1 MNVLIVGA
9 GKTGRR
15 LALALSGRGYDV
27 AVVDRDQS
35 RLDLLGE
42 NFDGITVA
50 GVPVD
55 RDVLISAGCEN
66 ADVACV
72 ITPEDNVN
80 VMVTQLLRTDFQVET
95 IYTRILDP
103 SREAVFHKFGLHTI
117 CATRYEADHL
127 LALITKED
135 AQFSML
141 HFGSASVSFEEV
153 RTDRHD
159 WGLKPS
165 QLYHRKN
172 EMPFAVRRKG
182 GRLFL
187 TNAENLILS
196 EGDSVI
202 FAQIND

>member
-15 LALALSGRGYDV
+15 LALALAGRGYDV

-35 RLDLLGE
+35 RLDLLGDH
-42 NFDGITVA
+42 FDGVTVA

-55 RDVLISAGCEN
+55 RDVLISAGCED
-66 ADVACV
+66 ADVACAV
-72 ITPEDNVN
+72 TPEDNVN
-80 VMVTQLLRTDFQVET
+80 VMVTQLLMTDFQIDT

-103 SREAVFHKFGLHTI
+103 SRESVFHKFGLHTI

-127 LALITKED
+127 LELITQED
-135 AQFSML
+135 ATFSML
-141 HFGSASVSFEEV
+141 HLGTGSVSFEEV
-153 RTDRHD
+153 KTDRRD
-159 WGLKPS
+159 WGRRPA
-165 QLYHRKN
+165 QLYHHKN

-182 GRLFL
+182 GKLLL
-187 TNAENLILS
+187 TNAEDLILT

-202 FAQIND
+202 FAQINE

>member
-35 RLDLLGE
+35 RLDLLGDH
-42 NFDGITVA
+42 FDGITVA

-66 ADVACV
+66 ADVACA
-72 ITPEDNVN
+72 ITSEDNVN
-80 VMVTQLLRTDFQVET
+80 VMVTQLLMTDFNIET

-103 SREAVFHKFGLHTI
+103 SRESVFHKFGLHTI

-127 LALITKED
+127 LDLITQAD
-135 AQFSML
+135 AKFSML
-141 HFGSASVSFEEV
+141 HFGTGSISFEEV
-153 RTDRHD
+153 KTDRRD
-159 WGLKPS
+159 WGLKPP

-182 GRLFL
+182 GTLLL
-187 TNAENLILS
+187 TNAEDLILT

-202 FAQIND
+202 FAHIND

>member
-103 SREAVFHKFGLHTI
+103 SREAVFHKLD
-117 CATRYEADHL
+117 R
-127 LALITKED
+127 K
-135 AQFSML
+135 
-141 HFGSASVSFEEV
+141 SVV
-153 RTDRHD
+153 
-159 WGLKPS
+159 
-165 QLYHRKN
+165 
-172 EMPFAVRRKG
+172 
-182 GRLFL
+182 
-187 TNAENLILS
+187 
-196 EGDSVI
+196 
-202 FAQIND
+202 

>member
-27 AVVDRDQS
+27 AIVDREQS
-35 RLDLLGE
+35 RLDLLGD
-42 NFDGITVA
+42 NFDGLAVA

-55 RDVLISAGCEN
+55 KDVLISAGCEN
-66 ADVACV
+66 ADVACA
-72 ITPEDNVN
+72 ITAEDNVN
-80 VMVTQLLRTDFQVET
+80 VMVTQLLMTEFHIET

-127 LALITKED
+127 LDLITQED
-135 AQFSML
+135 TKFSML
-141 HFGSASVSFEEV
+141 HLGTGSVSFEEV
-153 RTDRHD
+153 KTDRHD
-159 WGLKPS
+159 WGLRPI
-165 QLYHRKN
+165 QLPHRKN

-182 GRLFL
+182 GKLL
-187 TNAENLILS
+187 LCNAENLILT
-196 EGDSVI
+196 EGDSLI
-202 FAQIND
+202 FAHINE

>member
-95 IYTRILDP
+95 IYTRIWTLP
-103 SREAVFHKFGLHTI
+103 ARLFSTNLACTRSAPPAMKPTI
-117 CATRYEADHL
+117 CWT
-127 LALITKED
+127 
-135 AQFSML
+135 
-141 HFGSASVSFEEV
+141 
-153 RTDRHD
+153 
-159 WGLKPS
+159 
-165 QLYHRKN
+165 
-172 EMPFAVRRKG
+172 
-182 GRLFL
+182 
-187 TNAENLILS
+187 
-196 EGDSVI
+196 
-202 FAQIND
+202 